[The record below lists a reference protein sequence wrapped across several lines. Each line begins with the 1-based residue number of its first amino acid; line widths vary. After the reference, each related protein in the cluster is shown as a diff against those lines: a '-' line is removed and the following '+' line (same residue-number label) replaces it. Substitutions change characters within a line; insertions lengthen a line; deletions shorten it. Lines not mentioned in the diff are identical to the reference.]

1 MIYIKIP
8 ANVYNFK
15 SFIYGVSLEKFII
28 IIAGISIIATI
39 STISL
44 LGAIITGIIYFAIMT
59 LLRFEPENLYAVRK
73 IYFHYSSTGL
83 KFVKN
88 NELYGISGK
97 YIFSVIEIGNREL
110 YTDTAK
116 NVQMTAIEHML
127 DTVTCGTT
135 IVVRPEL
142 IKESIYYRTFVIL
155 KVNTTNFNAGVDI
168 IRENIPAVRA
178 ASAVKITLLDDE
190 DAFRN
195 IFRDSVKIYSN
206 YFVRNGLYGA
216 YFDVVDM
223 DYSADFLYQSIIEK
237 LGFMVELNIDLK
249 SLNGRDIL
257 LKRLLATRKAE
268 LSYTKTGHYAS
279 ILKKQINSLEA
290 MSKQEKI
297 YNVFMR
303 FSVLTDHP
311 AELRKNSETFL
322 RVMKSA
328 GFKMKPFNFFNDDS
342 FNPLLSASQ
351 GKKYMMDS
359 GAISTIFPCG
369 FTALP
374 EYTGEP
380 LGMNTITGKTVYMNL
395 FRGSSYNIA
404 VTGETGSG
412 KSYFTGILLDRMESS
427 SSVYIIDPLMEYSG
441 DQIIELGTGQYP
453 DFTIDS
459 SELKNIIPELLGSIS
474 GINISAIRKIIDIK
488 PDGMTFSNL
497 ISSITEYEKVN
508 SITLNSELHK
518 LFSSPVK
525 IHGNRCVFRFD
536 YGNSRYRDLFF
547 RLALTF
553 TASIAEKRPGN
564 KIIVID
570 ESHLF
575 LKDLQSAEMIDMLAR
590 NGRHYRISLITITQ
604 NVDDYYFNNY
614 SESILRNSRNYFI
627 FRQREKIKN
636 KLFLGYGIDPASLA
650 GGSNFSYSEC
660 FYATGTLIQKLKITA
675 NNEIN
680 E

>member
-1 MIYIKIP
+1 VIYIKIP

>member
-15 SFIYGVSLEKFII
+15 SFIYGISLEKFII

-73 IYFHYSSTGL
+73 IYFRYSSTGL

-110 YTDTAK
+110 YTDAAK

-142 IKESIYYRTFVIL
+142 ITDSIYYRTFVIL
-155 KVNTTNFNAGVDI
+155 KANTTDFNAGVDI
-168 IRENIPAVRA
+168 IRENIPALRA

-190 DAFRN
+190 DSFRN
-195 IFRDSVKIYSN
+195 IFGDGVKVYSN

-279 ILKKQINSLEA
+279 ILKKQIYSLEA
-290 MSKQEKI
+290 MSKQEKL
-297 YNVFMR
+297 YNVFIR

-322 RVMKSA
+322 RAMKSA

-380 LGMNTITGKTVYMNL
+380 LGMNTITGKTVYLNL

-404 VTGETGSG
+404 ITGETGSG

-453 DFTIDS
+453 DFIMDS
-459 SELKNIIPELLGSIS
+459 GELKNIIPEILGSIS
-474 GINISAIRKIIDIK
+474 GINISTIRKIIDSK

-497 ISSITEYEKVN
+497 ISSITEYGKVN
-508 SITLNSELHK
+508 SITLNSDMDK

-525 IHGNRCVFRFD
+525 MQGNRCIFRFD

-553 TASIAEKRPGN
+553 TASIAERREGN

-575 LKDLQSAEMIDMLAR
+575 LKDPHSAEMIDMLAR
-590 NGRHYRISLITITQ
+590 NGRHHRISLITITQ

-650 GGSNFSYSEC
+650 GGSNFNYSEC
-660 FYATGTLIQKLKITA
+660 FYSTGTLIQKLKITS
-675 NNEIN
+675 NSETNK
-680 E
+680 